1 MDGLINTDQQSKYFQ
16 NKKKQCY
23 QFEDTLLKKNSWNWL
38 WVLLKKKKKQ
48 KNKSSHYSCRKGTGD
63 ISSLVI

>member
-38 WVLLKKKKKQ
+38 WVLLKKKK
-48 KNKSSHYSCRKGTGD
+48 NRKTNPATTLVGKV
-63 ISSLVI
+63 LVIFQAL